1 MVFIL
6 INCATGRKLPLMDSR
21 LCSMLIRK
29 LLLPLLIRNRKSMNS
44 TQRSGG
50 SQPRFPGFKNNLVST
65 LSRPERMELIEKESE
80 LSLSTQ
86 AELLD
91 ISRASLYYK
100 AVEPAAEE
108 VAIKHRIDEV

>member
-1 MVFIL
+1 
-6 INCATGRKLPLMDSR
+6 
-21 LCSMLIRK
+21 
-29 LLLPLLIRNRKSMNS
+29 
-44 TQRSGG
+44 
-50 SQPRFPGFKNNLVST
+50 
-65 LSRPERMELIEKESE
+65 MELIEKESE

-108 VAIKHRIDEV
+108 VAIKHRIDGHLLGCRLHRLVVQTGSAYVEQFGLY